1 MKHKNVTRKV
11 WLQPR
16 TRAMSLAH
24 TQAIDHWG
32 QIFSQIYE
40 PVWAQIYEIQD
51 QVCSQIR
58 DDIENET

>member
-1 MKHKNVTRKV
+1 
-11 WLQPR
+11 
-16 TRAMSLAH
+16 MSLAH